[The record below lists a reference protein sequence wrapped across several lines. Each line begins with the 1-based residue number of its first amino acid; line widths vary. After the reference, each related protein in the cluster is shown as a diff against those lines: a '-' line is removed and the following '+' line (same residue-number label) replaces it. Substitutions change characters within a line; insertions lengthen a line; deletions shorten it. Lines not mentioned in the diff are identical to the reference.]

1 MFASPV
7 RGRFCLVCV
16 ADRVRKAARHL
27 LEGCP
32 ARFPILRTLPAELRR
47 EGSNMDGTGPR
58 DPGTLGCRSDA
69 AGDLSEGDLVIVE
82 CVDDPEQ
89 ALRVT
94 RRDGDH
100 TSSVADE
107 LLPVCNASVPK
118 VS

>member
-7 RGRFCLVCV
+7 RGRFCLVRV

-58 DPGTLGCRSDA
+58 DPGTLGCRSHA
-69 AGDLSEGDLVIVE
+69 AGDLCEGDLVIVE

-89 ALRVT
+89 AL
-94 RRDGDH
+94 
-100 TSSVADE
+100 
-107 LLPVCNASVPK
+107 
-118 VS
+118 